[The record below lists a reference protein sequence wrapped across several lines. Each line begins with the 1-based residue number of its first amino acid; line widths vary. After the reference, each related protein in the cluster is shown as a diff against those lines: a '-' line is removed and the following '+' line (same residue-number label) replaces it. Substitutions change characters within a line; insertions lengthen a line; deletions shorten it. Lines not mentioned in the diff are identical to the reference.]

1 MAVYIHEFPI
11 FFAKSIFPDGCSTFI
26 AFHAFQKF
34 CEKLYDKAFLFFS
47 FACLSAGELD
57 NALSPLTLNQ
67 CQPRRPTNQS
77 VRPQSQTTHKQSPTN
92 QEPRHNL
99 VERASVK
106 PVVETLVWLGNST
119 SSRTE
124 ISSICMTPFRL
135 QIWKRVQ
142 KNKSQDPISNS
153 RF

>member
-1 MAVYIHEFPI
+1 MAVYIHEFPN

-26 AFHAFQKF
+26 AFHEFQNF

-99 VERASVK
+99 VERASVARASDQASRRNACLTQQLYLE
-106 PVVETLVWLGNST
+106 PYGDLFNLYDAVPT
-119 SSRTE
+119 SNLKEGTE
-124 ISSICMTPFRL
+124 
-135 QIWKRVQ
+135 K
-142 KNKSQDPISNS
+142 
-153 RF
+153 